1 MINWILKKLARITI
15 IGKVFEKLGP
25 KFPIILFFLFLIFA
39 AFYVPYEYENYLE
52 FKQKFPGDNIGLYL
66 NLLRPILIVGLFIF
80 IVIFAFLNKK
90 RYEREIAERIAREKL
105 EQEREKAELI
115 AKKEAAMKKIE
126 EIGSSSI
133 GKAASAAST
142 KEGIGAIAGGVSGGV
157 VGSSMGIAAFGTAV
171 AATWPFAIGGAVV
184 GYLAVKAF
192 KKRKTSKE
200 ERERIIKEEYEKI
213 KDYGEKLNEET
224 RNKNK

>member
-1 MINWILKKLARITI
+1 
-15 IGKVFEKLGP
+15 
-25 KFPIILFFLFLIFA
+25 
-39 AFYVPYEYENYLE
+39 
-52 FKQKFPGDNIGLYL
+52 
-66 NLLRPILIVGLFIF
+66 
-80 IVIFAFLNKK
+80 
-90 RYEREIAERIAREKL
+90 
-105 EQEREKAELI
+105 
-115 AKKEAAMKKIE
+115 
-126 EIGSSSI
+126 
-133 GKAASAAST
+133 
-142 KEGIGAIAGGVSGGV
+142 
-157 VGSSMGIAAFGTAV
+157 MGIAAFGTAV